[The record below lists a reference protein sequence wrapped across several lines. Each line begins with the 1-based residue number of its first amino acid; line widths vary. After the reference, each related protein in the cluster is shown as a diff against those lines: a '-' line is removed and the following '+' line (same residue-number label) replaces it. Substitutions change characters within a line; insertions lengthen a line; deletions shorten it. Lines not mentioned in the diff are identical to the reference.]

1 MLFAQLNGVTGPVG
15 SQPEEE
21 LLENIACAIGPRVDG
36 IAAGRA
42 LPQAMG
48 AFVTSGSQGMCA
60 GRGQQSEQHTP
71 TIGRPSGFGAPVS
84 AMDYRSLS
92 CTGGQV
98 WDDQLAKCV
107 TPPSGMTQG
116 TNRVL
121 QALQAGAGHQFQVYQ
136 QGSYQASPPT
146 APAPQPVNP
155 YTTQYPTMAPT
166 TSTPTTFPAG
176 TITAYSASRGA
187 WRVAI
192 PTGAPGLGIFT
203 LGAPFTEVAPMT
215 TPPTGATQVTEGDF
229 NEKIGQLP
237 FYKSWK
243 FWAIVA
249 GTVIVI
255 GGGVMLFRRR
265 KPEAL
270 HT

>member
-71 TIGRPSGFGAPVS
+71 TIGRPGGFGAAMS
-84 AMDYRSLS
+84 AMDYRSLA

-107 TPPSGMTQG
+107 TPQQTMTQG

-121 QALQAGAGHQFQVYQ
+121 QALQSGKLYSVYQ
-136 QGSYQASPPT
+136 QQPAATTPT
-146 APAPQPVNP
+146 PAPIDP
-155 YTTQYPTMAPT
+155 YATPYPTTAPT
-166 TSTPTTFPAG
+166 TSAPTTFPAG
-176 TITAYSASRGA
+176 TITAYSSARGA

-215 TPPTGATQVTEGDF
+215 TPPTGATQVTENDF

-249 GTVIVI
+249 GAVIVI
-255 GGGVMLFRRR
+255 GGGVMIFRRR